1 MDLKNIYI
9 FSWLSDEELSY
20 FEFIASKKFF
30 KKWEIIIKE
39 WDDCN
44 DSAYIIES
52 GSVDV
57 FHKGE
62 KLATINEW
70 DIFWEIA
77 LIINEPRLATII
89 AGEDTKTLVFQKND
103 FLMLYK
109 KSGNY
114 EEIKERI
121 LHRIKNSFYGIKE

>member
-9 FSWLSDEELSY
+9 FGWLNEEELSY
-20 FEFIASKKFF
+20 FEFISKEKIF

-52 GSVDV
+52 GSVEV

-62 KLATINEW
+62 KLSTIGEW

-77 LIINEPRLATII
+77 LIVNEPRLATVI
-89 AGEDTKTLVFQKND
+89 ASEDTKVLVFQKED

-114 EEIKERI
+114 EEIKEKI
-121 LHRIKNSFYGIKE
+121 LHRIKNTFYWVKE